1 MKLNKKNMSVLVA
14 ALLCIACLV
23 IYGQN
28 IRIPHFLGFGM
39 FGDSYW
45 EVAIAD
51 GYVII
56 DKAIKKLSDIGEDR
70 GVCSFYSEDQ

>member
-1 MKLNKKNMSVLVA
+1 MKLNKKNMAVLVA
-14 ALLCIACLV
+14 ALLCIAGLV

-28 IRIPHFLGFGM
+28 IRRPQVLEFGM

-45 EVAIAD
+45 EVANAD

-56 DKAIKKLSDIGEDR
+56 DKAIKKFEKLHPEIKILQRD
-70 GVCSFYSEDQ
+70 SEG